1 MLEMFILGAIIVL
14 TSFFF
19 ILWIEAILNQDNE
32 FIAIEEWEQ
41 FQQSMKKGK
50 K

>member
-1 MLEMFILGAIIVL
+1 MFILGAIIVL
-14 TSFFF
+14 ASFFF
-19 ILWIEAILNQDNE
+19 ILWIEAVLNQDNE
-32 FIAIEEWEQ
+32 FIATEEWEQ

>member
-1 MLEMFILGAIIVL
+1 MLEMFLLGVAIVIIG
-14 TSFFF
+14 FFF

-32 FIAIEEWEQ
+32 FIEIEEWEQ